1 MFQLGFKDKAGAAMA
16 GFIALVLQAY
26 VVWETSETSTI
37 RHKAPYAKHPL
48 SKAEISDTCLKKT

>member
-1 MFQLGFKDKAGAAMA
+1 MA

-26 VVWETSETSTI
+26 VVLETSEISTV